1 MTYTYPTKEEFVDM
15 LRNERLDQIVDE
27 HLFAGMPF
35 SFSAQTEVYQ
45 AMIKAIS
52 SGLQVS
58 QNDICVVGSARIG
71 FSLSPHKFG
80 EPFGRYSDIDII
92 VVSSSLFDA
101 SWIDMLTN
109 RRGMWSSFQGRTRDS
124 LIEHREKY
132 YIYNGWIYP
141 LSVAE
146 ALSIGHP
153 WLSTFNGLSRIP
165 ELSGRPI
172 SSRLYRTWDHARA
185 YHRRSLRSVLK
196 AISNQ

>member
-35 SFSAQTEVYQ
+35 SFSAQAEVYQ
-45 AMIKAIS
+45 AMLRAIS

-101 SWIDMLTN
+101 SWVDILTN
-109 RRGMWSSFQGRTRDS
+109 RHARWSSLRNITRNN
-124 LIEHREKY
+124 LIDHKDKHF
-132 YIYNGWIYP
+132 IYNGWIYP
-141 LSVAE
+141 LNVAE
-146 ALSIGHP
+146 ALNIGNP
-153 WLSTFNGLSRIP
+153 WSRTFRGLSRIP
-165 ELSGRPI
+165 ELASRSI
-172 SSRLYRTWDHARA
+172 HSRLYRTWDHARA
-185 YHRRSLRSVLK
+185 YHNRSLRQVLMATEK
-196 AISNQ
+196 Q